1 MIFSS
6 ITFLFYFLPVFLLLY
21 YLIPG
26 RFQNTVLLLGSLFF
40 YAWGEPRYI
49 LLMLFM
55 ICAGYF
61 CGIWIETRKNHKTK
75 KIVTA
80 LSVTFCL
87 VCLGYFKYMDFV
99 LDTVKRMTGL
109 SLRLLHIA
117 LPIGI
122 SFYTFQI
129 LSYLLDIYYGKI
141 KAQRNILT
149 LATYIAMFPQ
159 LIAGPIVR
167 YQDIEIQ
174 LQKRTVSVSNI
185 SCGIRRFII
194 GLGKKVIFANTLG
207 EIGAKYGTAEEKTV
221 LFVWFYAIAVT
232 LQTYFDFSGYSDMAI
247 GLGKMLGFDFPEN
260 FDHPLDTKSVT
271 QFWRRWHMTLGRFFR
286 DYLYIPLGG
295 NRVSFAKWVRN
306 ILIVWMATG
315 LWHGADWTFVVWGLF
330 FAFFLMLEKLV
341 LKQYLEKAHVFSH
354 FYLWILLTVSFV
366 IFHASGLS
374 DAAKTIRYMTGFGGI
389 PILSAES
396 LFYFKDYFLLV
407 LFGIIGATSFPLRFV
422 SHLKRNEGGRKVV
435 NVLEPIFLIACLLIS
450 VSFLINGSFNPFLY
464 FRF

>member
-1 MIFSS
+1 
-6 ITFLFYFLPVFLLLY
+6 
-21 YLIPG
+21 
-26 RFQNTVLLLGSLFF
+26 
-40 YAWGEPRYI
+40 
-49 LLMLFM
+49 MLFM

-61 CGIWIETRKNHKTK
+61 CGIWIETRKNHKAK
-75 KIVTA
+75 KAVTA

-87 VCLGYFKYMDFV
+87 VILGYFKYMDFV
-99 LDTVKRMTGL
+99 LDTVNRMTGL
-109 SLRLLHIA
+109 SFTLLHIA

-129 LSYLLDIYYGKI
+129 LSYLLDIYYEKI

-207 EIGAKYGTAEEKTV
+207 EIGAKYGAAEEKTV

-260 FDHPLDTKSVT
+260 FEHPLDAKSVT

-286 DYLYIPLGG
+286 DYLYIPMGG
-295 NRVSFAKWVRN
+295 NRVSFVKWVRN

-330 FAFFLMLEKLV
+330 FAFFLVLEKTF
-341 LKQYLEKAHVFSH
+341 LKQYLEKAHVWNRL
-354 FYLWILLTVSFV
+354 YLWILLTVSFV

-374 DAAKTIRYMTGFGGI
+374 DAAQTIQYMTGLGGI
-389 PILSAES
+389 PFLSAES
-396 LFYFKDYFLLV
+396 LFYFKDYFLL
-407 LFGIIGATSFPLRFV
+407 LLLGSIGATSFPLRFV
-422 SHLKRNEGGRKVV
+422 THLKQNAGGRKVV
-435 NVLEPIFLIACLLIS
+435 NILEPLFLITCLMIS